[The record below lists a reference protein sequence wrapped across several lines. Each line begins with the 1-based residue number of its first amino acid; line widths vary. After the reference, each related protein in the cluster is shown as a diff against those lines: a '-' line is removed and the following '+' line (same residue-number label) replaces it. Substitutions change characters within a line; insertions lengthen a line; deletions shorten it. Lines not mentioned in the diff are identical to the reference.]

1 MAQALITDKLPHG
14 KQNGICSQIRQ
25 KMIFFSSHCVGED
38 TDDIEFGNHKRTSRA
53 HHDIKRF
60 DSRRVAMNTS
70 LNHGSAKI
78 YQFPAGG
85 RAALGGRRYGETK
98 SAGEQGSLPINETI
112 CSSSW
117 YHQEAIDEAKPAWE
131 R

>member
-1 MAQALITDKLPHG
+1 M
-14 KQNGICSQIRQ
+14 NS
-25 KMIFFSSHCVGED
+25 FSSHCIGWG
-38 TDDIEFGNHKRTSRA
+38 TDDIEVGNHKRTSRA
-53 HHDIKRF
+53 HHEAKRF

-85 RAALGGRRYGETK
+85 RAALGGRRYGETN
-98 SAGEQGSLPINETI
+98 SASDQASVPVNETI
-112 CSSSW
+112 CSGSW

>member
-1 MAQALITDKLPHG
+1 
-14 KQNGICSQIRQ
+14 
-25 KMIFFSSHCVGED
+25 
-38 TDDIEFGNHKRTSRA
+38 
-53 HHDIKRF
+53 
-60 DSRRVAMNTS
+60 MNTS

-98 SAGEQGSLPINETI
+98 SAIDTPRVNETI
-112 CSSSW
+112 CSGSW